1 MPKVKEIKLGM
12 HLPLRKT
19 GLTRQA
25 PFFFLC
31 SRCLLC
37 CCHKK
42 IQVNPYEIAR
52 LAANRNLSTTEF
64 IDRYTHN
71 GGTIL
76 NWEED
81 GTCVFLDSK
90 GCGVHPD
97 RPLVCRLYPLGRHV
111 LPSGE
116 ESFSEIE
123 PDQQCKGVYTSNSTI
138 MAYLDA
144 QGTQPFMEAADR
156 YLNLFWRLYQIIEE
170 ESAEPETLTAITEVF
185 QKLASGEQGGDIGFA
200 DMDAISAAFCDK
212 LEIPVPDTLDRKMSI
227 HIQAL
232 EAWANIT
239 RKKPKY
245 EKKKSK
251 RIATKGA
258 GKKPHTKGD

>member
-1 MPKVKEIKLGM
+1 M

-19 GLTRQA
+19 GLTRQT
-25 PFFFLC
+25 PFYFLC

-64 IDRYTHN
+64 IERYTHN
-71 GGTIL
+71 GGTTL

-123 PDQQCKGVYTSNSTI
+123 PEQKCKRVYAGNGKI
-138 MAYLDA
+138 MTYLDA
-144 QGTQPFMEAADR
+144 QGAQPFMEAADR
-156 YLNLFWRLYQIIEE
+156 YLELFWRLYQILEK
-170 ESAEPETLTAITEVF
+170 ESAEPEKLTAITEVF
-185 QKLASGEQGGDIGFA
+185 QKLAGGEQCSDIGFA
-200 DMDAISAAFCDK
+200 DIDAISAAYCDK
-212 LEIPVPDTLDRKMSI
+212 LSLPVPDTLDGKMSI

-239 RKKPKY
+239 RKKPKN
-245 EKKKSK
+245 EKRTSK
-251 RIATKGA
+251 RIATKGT
-258 GKKPHTKGD
+258 GKKPDTKGG